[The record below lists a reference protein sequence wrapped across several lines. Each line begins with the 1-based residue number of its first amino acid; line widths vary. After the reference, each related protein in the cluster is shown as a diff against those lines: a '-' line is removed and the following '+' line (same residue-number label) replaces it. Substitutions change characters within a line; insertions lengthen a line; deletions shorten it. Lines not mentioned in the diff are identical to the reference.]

1 MPVWNTEP
9 LMRTDGF
16 RRARSAPTS
25 STALV
30 QKFSKTYSDRF
41 RPVTYAPPT
50 YSLRKRVVFGSM
62 PALSDGDKY
71 EIRRKKSAADR
82 TFRKHVR
89 NWSVRET
96 VKWMRGALERRGRAD
111 LVDEVDGKEVEGKE
125 ILGWSREVFRDDI
138 CKGDADLGCSLWDE
152 LRCLIEE

>member
-1 MPVWNTEP
+1 
-9 LMRTDGF
+9 
-16 RRARSAPTS
+16 
-25 STALV
+25 
-30 QKFSKTYSDRF
+30 
-41 RPVTYAPPT
+41 
-50 YSLRKRVVFGSM
+50 M

-71 EIRRKKSAADR
+71 EIRRKSMVFSFACGHELSPFIQHKTQLNNTSLLSKRKSAADR